1 MLHIVVMR
9 HNAESLVFRPE
20 EHQKTE
26 RTTFARLQ
34 ALGKDHGASLEGAWV
49 NTGAHTTFALIDAP
63 NAHVVNE
70 LLELSGI
77 VAWEDATVYAVT
89 PVETQ

>member
-9 HNAESLVFRPE
+9 HNAESLAFRSQ

-26 RTTFARLQ
+26 RQAFTRLQ
-34 ALGKDHGASLEGAWV
+34 ALAKDQGASLQGAWA
-49 NTGAHTTFALIDAP
+49 NTAAHTTFALIDAAS
-63 NAHVVNE
+63 AHLVNE

-89 PVETQ
+89 PVETR